1 MEDNTVFRGRPYRVS
16 LHELGAIEPMSDA
29 KLAALVARINEDA
42 PSPNATWT
50 FEGGVPF
57 GDSGGLGTEAPR
69 VLRFVLG
76 NGLRLLL
83 LTDKSAP
90 VLSYFTWFRVGSRHE
105 KPGKTGLAHLFEHL
119 MFNETEGLAANEFDR
134 KLEENG
140 AESNAATWLDWT
152 YYYESLPRDRFQL
165 AVKLESER
173 MARLVLREPQ
183 VASEKEVVANER
195 RMRVDDD
202 VEGTANEILYK
213 TAFTRHPYHWPTI
226 GWMTDIENFTPED
239 CVAFYRT
246 YYAPNNATIVVVGD
260 VADKD
265 VLTRIR
271 DAYGAILPSEIPEE
285 DTIPEPPQSEL
296 REVTFKKPTPSEKIL
311 VGYRGPALGDAD
323 HATCVVLN
331 EILFGGRASRLYR
344 DLVTTRESCTE
355 VRGWVSTFRDPGLYE
370 LYFTARPGTPGDDI
384 LAALDAQLSR
394 VRSELV
400 SAEELD
406 RAKARLELGL
416 LQSLETTSGKA
427 EQIGF
432 YDTVLGDPSAAFR
445 RLERYR
451 RVTAGEIRTAAR
463 RYFVDE
469 ARTIIRVLPEPET
482 EATPVSTEVSA

>member
-1 MEDNTVFRGRPYRVS
+1 
-16 LHELGAIEPMSDA
+16 MSDA
-29 KLAALVARINEDA
+29 KLATLVARINEDA
-42 PSPNATWT
+42 PSPTAKWT
-50 FEGGVPF
+50 FDGSVAF
-57 GDSGGLGTEAPR
+57 GDSGSLGAEPPR
-69 VLRFVLG
+69 VYRFRLG

-152 YYYESLPRDRFQL
+152 YYYESLPKDRFQL

-183 VASEKEVVANER
+183 VTSEKEVVANER

-213 TAFTRHPYHWPTI
+213 TAFTCHPYHWPTI

-260 VADKD
+260 VAEKD

-271 DAYGAILPSEIPEE
+271 DAYGAIPASDIPEE
-285 DTIPEPPQSEL
+285 DTMPEPPQRDL
-296 REVTFKKPTPSEKIL
+296 RLVTFKKPTPSEKLL

-344 DLVTTRESCTE
+344 DLVTEREMCTE

-370 LYFTARPGTPGDDI
+370 LYFTARPGVAGEAI
-384 LAALDAQLSR
+384 LTAMDAQLAR
-394 VRSELV
+394 AKTDLV
-400 SAEELD
+400 DAEELD

-463 RYFVDE
+463 RYFVDD

-482 EATPVSTEVSA
+482 EAQPVSAEASA

>member
-1 MEDNTVFRGRPYRVS
+1 
-16 LHELGAIEPMSDA
+16 MSDA
-29 KLAALVARINEDA
+29 KLATLVARLNDDA
-42 PSPNATWT
+42 PSPAAKWA
-50 FEGGVPF
+50 FEGAVAF
-57 GDSGGLGTEAPR
+57 GDPDGGLGVELPR
-69 VLRFVLG
+69 VLRFRLG

-83 LTDKSAP
+83 LVDKSAP

-119 MFNETEGLAANEFDR
+119 MFNETERLAASEFDR

-152 YYYESLPRDRFQL
+152 YYYESLPKDRFKL
-165 AVKLESER
+165 AVELESER

-213 TAFTRHPYHWPTI
+213 TAFTCHPYHWPTI

-246 YYAPNNATIVVVGD
+246 YYAPNNATVVVVGD
-260 VADKD
+260 VSEKE
-265 VLTRIR
+265 VLTRVR
-271 DAYGAILPSEIPEE
+271 DAYGAIPSSEIPEE
-285 DTIPEPPQSEL
+285 DTQPEPPQSEL
-296 REVTFKKPTPSEKIL
+296 RTVTLRKPTPSEKLL

-331 EILFGGRASRLYR
+331 EILFGGRASRLYH
-344 DLVTTRESCTE
+344 DLVTTREACTE

-370 LYFTARPGTPGDDI
+370 LYFTARPGISGDAI
-384 LAALDAQLSR
+384 LAALDAQLTR
-394 VRSELV
+394 VKTELV
-400 SAEELD
+400 DAEELD

-432 YDTVLGDPSAAFR
+432 YDTVLGDPAAAFR

-451 RVTAGEIRTAAR
+451 RVTAGEVRTAAR

-469 ARTIIRVLPEPET
+469 ARTIVRVHPEPET
-482 EATPVSTEVSA
+482 EAPPVSEEARA

>member
-1 MEDNTVFRGRPYRVS
+1 
-16 LHELGAIEPMSDA
+16 MSDGKVA
-29 KLAALVARINEDA
+29 TLVARINESA
-42 PSPNATWT
+42 PSTLAKWT
-50 FEGGVPF
+50 FEGSSAF
-57 GDSGGLGTEAPR
+57 GDSGDLGVEPPR
-69 VLRFVLG
+69 VQRFLLG

-83 LTDKSAP
+83 LVDRSAP

-183 VASEKEVVANER
+183 VTSEKEVVANER

-226 GWMTDIENFTPED
+226 GWMTDIEGFTPED
-239 CVAFYRT
+239 CAAFYRT
-246 YYAPNNATIVVVGD
+246 YYAPNNATVIVVGD
-260 VADKD
+260 VAEKD

-271 DAYGAILPSEIPEE
+271 DAYGAIPASEIPEE
-285 DTIPEPPQSEL
+285 DTHPEPPQNEARLVEL
-296 REVTFKKPTPSEKIL
+296 SKPTPSEKLL

-323 HATCVVLN
+323 HPTCVVLN

-344 DLVTTRESCTE
+344 DLVTTREACTE

-370 LYFTARPGTPGDDI
+370 LYFTARPGVTSKDV
-384 LAALDAQLSR
+384 LAAVETQLAR
-394 VRSELV
+394 VRDELV
-400 SAEELD
+400 ESEELD

-432 YDTVLGDPSAAFR
+432 YDTVLGDPCAAFR

-463 RYFVDE
+463 RYFVPE
-469 ARTIIRVLPEPET
+469 ARTIVKVLPE
-482 EATPVSTEVSA
+482 ASS

>member
-1 MEDNTVFRGRPYRVS
+1 
-16 LHELGAIEPMSDA
+16 MSDH
-29 KLAALVARINEDA
+29 KLAALVERLNQAAGPDGG
-42 PSPNATWT
+42 ATWI
-50 FEGGVPF
+50 FEGSVPF
-57 GDSGGLGTEAPR
+57 GIAPEGTAAAARGEEIPR
-69 VLRFVLG
+69 VLRFRLK

-83 LTDKSAP
+83 LVDRSAP

-119 MFNETEGLAANEFDR
+119 MFNETEGLSAGEFDR

-152 YYYESLPRDRFQL
+152 YYYESLPKDRFAL

-173 MARLVLREPQ
+173 MARLVLRDPQ
-183 VASEKEVVANER
+183 VTSEKEVVANER

-213 TAFTRHPYHWPTI
+213 TAFAKHPYHWPTI

-246 YYAPNNATIVVVGD
+246 FYAPNNATVVVVGD
-260 VADKD
+260 VAEKD
-265 VLTRIR
+265 VLAKIGQ
-271 DAYGAILPSEIPEE
+271 AYGAIPAAELPEE
-285 DTIPEPPQSEL
+285 DTYPEPPQLEG
-296 REVTFKKPTPSEKIL
+296 REVTLKKPTPSEKVL
-311 VGYRGPALGDAD
+311 AGYRGPALGDTD
-323 HATCVVLN
+323 HVPLVVLN
-331 EILFGGRASRLYR
+331 EILFGGRASRLYHE
-344 DLVTTRESCTE
+344 LVTKREMCTE

-370 LYFTARPGTPGDDI
+370 LYFTARPGVTGDEV
-384 LAALDAQLSR
+384 LKVVDA
-394 VRSELV
+394 ELLRIETDLV
-400 SAEELD
+400 AAEELD

-432 YDTVLGDPSAAFR
+432 YDTVLGDAGAAFR

-451 RVTAGEIRTAAR
+451 RITAGDVRTAAR
-463 RYFVDE
+463 RYLVPVS
-469 ARTIIRVLPEPET
+469 RTIIRVLPE
-482 EATPVSTEVSA
+482 ASTSAREGTS

>member
-1 MEDNTVFRGRPYRVS
+1 
-16 LHELGAIEPMSDA
+16 MSDA
-29 KLAALVARINEDA
+29 KLATLVARLNDGA
-42 PSPNATWT
+42 ASAAAKWT
-50 FEGGVPF
+50 FEGSVAF
-57 GDSGGLGTEAPR
+57 GDAGGLGVDPPR
-69 VLRFVLG
+69 VLRFLLG

-83 LTDKSAP
+83 LVDKSAP

-119 MFNETEGLAANEFDR
+119 MFNETEGLAASEFDR

-152 YYYESLPRDRFQL
+152 YYYESLPKDRFAL

-213 TAFTRHPYHWPTI
+213 TAFTLHPYHWPTI
-226 GWMTDIENFTPED
+226 GWMQDIENFTPDD

-246 YYAPNNATIVVVGD
+246 YYAPNNATVVVVGD
-260 VADKD
+260 VSEKD

-271 DAYGAILPSEIPEE
+271 DAYGAIPSSEIPEE
-285 DTIPEPPQSEL
+285 DTVPEPPQREL
-296 REVTFKKPTPSEKIL
+296 REITLKKPTPSEKL
-311 VGYRGPALGDAD
+311 LLGYRGPALGDAD
-323 HATCVVLN
+323 HPTCVVLN

-344 DLVTTRESCTE
+344 ELVTTREACTE

-370 LYFTARPGTPGDDI
+370 LYFTARPGVASADI
-384 LAALDAQLSR
+384 LAALEAQLAR
-394 VRSELV
+394 VKADLV
-400 SAEELD
+400 DPEELD

-469 ARTIIRVLPEPET
+469 ARTIVRVLPEPET
-482 EATPVSTEVSA
+482 EAAPVSTEARA

>member
-1 MEDNTVFRGRPYRVS
+1 
-16 LHELGAIEPMSDA
+16 MSDA
-29 KLAALVARINEDA
+29 KIASLVERINEAA
-42 PSPNATWT
+42 PSAVARWT
-50 FEGGVPF
+50 FDGSTPF
-57 GDSGGLGTEAPR
+57 GESLGGEPPR
-69 VLRFVLG
+69 VRRFRLG

-83 LTDKSAP
+83 LVDTSAP

-105 KPGKTGLAHLFEHL
+105 RPGKTGLAHLFEHL
-119 MFNETEGLAANEFDR
+119 MFNETERLAASEFDR

-152 YYYESLPRDRFQL
+152 YYYESLPKDRFKL
-165 AVKLESER
+165 AVELESER

-213 TAFTRHPYHWPTI
+213 TAFTCHPYHWPTI

-246 YYAPNNATIVVVGD
+246 FYAPNNATVVVVGD
-260 VADKD
+260 VNEKE

-271 DAYGAILPSEIPEE
+271 DAYGTIPSSEIPEE
-285 DTIPEPPQSEL
+285 DTQPEPPQSGPREITL
-296 REVTFKKPTPSEKIL
+296 RKPTPSEKLL

-331 EILFGGRASRLYR
+331 EILFGGRASRVYR
-344 DLVTTRESCTE
+344 ELITKREVCTE

-370 LYFTARPGTPGDDI
+370 LYFTARPGIAGADI
-384 LAALDAQLSR
+384 LAAVDAELAR
-394 VRSELV
+394 VRTDLV
-400 SAEELD
+400 SNEELD

-416 LQSLETTSGKA
+416 LQSLDTTSGKA

-432 YDTVLGDPSAAFR
+432 YDTVLGDPAAAFR
-445 RLERYR
+445 RLEAYR
-451 RVTAGEIRTAAR
+451 RVTAGEVRTAAR
-463 RYFVDE
+463 RYFVDV
-469 ARTIIRVLPEPET
+469 ARTLVRVLPEPET
-482 EATPVSTEVSA
+482 EASAQEVSA